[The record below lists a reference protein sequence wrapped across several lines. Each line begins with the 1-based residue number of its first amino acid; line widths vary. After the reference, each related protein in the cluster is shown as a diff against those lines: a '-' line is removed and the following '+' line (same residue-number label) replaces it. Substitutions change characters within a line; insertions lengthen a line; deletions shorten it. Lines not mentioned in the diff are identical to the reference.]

1 MSAVMPSIS
10 SCTGPY
16 SAQIAADRVPAEDD
30 APSPYG
36 APALAGARL
45 DACGAAG
52 AEVLETPSP
61 QLRSMWANIEYD
73 SATSPSSTA
82 ASTAS
87 AHTSPCASAQSRGMH
102 RMQQPA
108 HRFLRA
114 RRGREGVSA
123 TGAAGARA
131 RGGRGGARQPPPTR
145 CQRVEEAQFPRRHVA
160 SSSGKRVGCAHVVL
174 QTLDPPQH
182 RRKQP
187 LLQPLQVRHMPAG
200 SLARSNLVHVSI

>member
-82 ASTAS
+82 ASAAS
-87 AHTSPCASAQSRGMH
+87 AHTKPCASTQSRGMN
-102 RMQQPA
+102 RMQQSA
-108 HRFLRA
+108 HWLLWA
-114 RRGREGVSA
+114 RRERTGV
-123 TGAAGARA
+123 GADGP
-131 RGGRGGARQPPPTR
+131 GGAR
-145 CQRVEEAQFPRRHVA
+145 
-160 SSSGKRVGCAHVVL
+160 G
-174 QTLDPPQH
+174 
-182 RRKQP
+182 
-187 LLQPLQVRHMPAG
+187 
-200 SLARSNLVHVSI
+200 